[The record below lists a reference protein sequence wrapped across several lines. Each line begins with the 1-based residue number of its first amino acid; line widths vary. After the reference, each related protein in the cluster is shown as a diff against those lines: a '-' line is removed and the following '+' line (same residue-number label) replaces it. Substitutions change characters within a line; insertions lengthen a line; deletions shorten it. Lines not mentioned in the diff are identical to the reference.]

1 MVLVG
6 AAHHGTLV
14 DSGVLA
20 DDVFDHRGEDL
31 EAVVADDEAFDAAVE
46 VDETVLVHV
55 AHVAGVGPHRA
66 VFVGAQDVR
75 SLFGLAVVAL
85 HHGGA
90 ADAQFA
96 PFTDGQFFGGARL
109 EHRHKGVH
117 HGDAHAAGLG
127 DGAGGDGG
135 SGGDLRHA
143 VTLGKGVLHVV
154 GSKEVVHRLFCADGD
169 GIAAG
174 GIVADEGQILVFQ
187 LGVSGHLLVM
197 GRHTEHV
204 FGLVLQQK
212 AAELGGVQIR
222 DDDDLQPQGQRHVDA
237 AGVAIGDEGGHDV

>member
-1 MVLVG
+1 MHSSPRSPMGSSLVVPG
-6 AAHHGTLV
+6 KL
-14 DSGVLA
+14 
-20 DDVFDHRGEDL
+20 
-31 EAVVADDEAFDAAVE
+31 
-46 VDETVLVHV
+46 
-55 AHVAGVGPHRA
+55 GVGTG
-66 VFVGAQDVR
+66 FK
-75 SLFGLAVVAL
+75 
-85 HHGGA
+85 
-90 ADAQFA
+90 
-96 PFTDGQFFGGARL
+96 
-109 EHRHKGVH
+109 HRHKGVH

-143 VTLGKGVLHVV
+143 VALGKGVLHVV

-169 GIAAG
+169 RVAAG
-174 GIVADEGQILVFQ
+174 SVVADEGQILVFQ
-187 LGVSGHLLVM
+187 LGVSGHLLVVR
-197 GRHTEHV
+197 RHTEHV